1 MSGDPGGAGRRLVLG
16 DDRVG
21 TSMTTGVAE
30 SVPVHSG
37 SGTGA

>member
-16 DDRVG
+16 DAGVG
-21 TSMTTGVAE
+21 TSMTGVAE
-30 SVPVHSG
+30 SVPVHGG